1 MSANGKDVVR
11 RYFVDLMNDQ
21 RLDAVDEIMTQ
32 DCAFRAP
39 VMPAEMRGADVFRQV
54 VAGLHRTFPDLRF
67 TLHDLI
73 AEDDRVVGSWT
84 MEGTHQGEWLGVAA
98 TGRRLS
104 VTGIDTFRIRD
115 GRIARIEIQ
124 ADYLGAMRQM
134 GALDGP
140 PPVSDSAA

>member
-1 MSANGKDVVR
+1 MCANSKDVVR
-11 RYFVDLMNDQ
+11 RYFEDLMNGH

-32 DCAFRAP
+32 DCALWAP
-39 VMPAEMRGADVFRQV
+39 VAPAEMRGADVFRQV
-54 VAGLHRTFPDLRF
+54 LSGLHGTFPDLRF

-73 AEDDRVVGSWT
+73 AEEDRVVGSWT
-84 MEGTHQGEWLGVAA
+84 MEGTHQGEWLGVPA

-104 VTGIDTFRIRD
+104 VTGIDTFQIRD

-134 GALDGP
+134 GAFGNP
-140 PPVSDSAA
+140 PPV